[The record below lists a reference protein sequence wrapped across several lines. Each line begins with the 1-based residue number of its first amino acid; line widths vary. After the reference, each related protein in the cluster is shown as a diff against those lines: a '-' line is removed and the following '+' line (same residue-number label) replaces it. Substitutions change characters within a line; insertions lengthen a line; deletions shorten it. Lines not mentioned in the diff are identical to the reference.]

1 MILFAILNTI
11 CMIIL
16 WYTLPVRLLPED
28 RKTDIHVCETERV
41 SVIVPVYN
49 VKEYLREALDSLLAQ
64 TYRNLEILVVDDGS
78 TDGSGEICDEY
89 ARKDERIRVIHQ
101 ENRGLSGARNTALD
115 VMTGDLVMF
124 LDSDDAYYPEMISK
138 LVEARQSKLADIAM
152 CRFINCRTME
162 KKELTGVS
170 KHISP
175 SGSPGIYD
183 RTEALRAL
191 ALGKINHSVWNKIYR
206 KALWDDIRFPEGHVY
221 EDLLTTYR
229 IMNRIEKLVMLD
241 NVFYQK
247 RIHREAITATFSEK
261 NIQDRILSFSMQE
274 NFIYEQIHDVFSEEH
289 LFNMKRFKLVTLMDM
304 YIRYIPV
311 GEAGKRFTETL
322 RQQIVQTRNTMNMR
336 KCRMHIRI
344 LCHLLLIFP
353 KPYVRDA

>member
-1 MILFAILNTI
+1 M
-11 CMIIL
+11 
-16 WYTLPVRLLPED
+16 WYTLPVRLISEE
-28 RKTDIHVCETERV
+28 RKTDIHVFEPERV
-41 SVIVPVYN
+41 SVIVPVFN
-49 VKEYLREALDSLLAQ
+49 VKEYLQEALNSVLIQ

-89 ARKDERIRVIHQ
+89 ACKDERIRVIHQ
-101 ENRGLSGARNTALD
+101 ENRGLSSARNTALD
-115 VMTGDLVMF
+115 VITGDLVMF
-124 LDSDDAYYPEMISK
+124 LDSDDAYYPEMISE
-138 LVEARQSKLADIAM
+138 LVEARKSNQADIAM
-152 CRFINCRTME
+152 CRFVNYRTME
-162 KKELTGVS
+162 KKKLNAVS

-175 SGSPGIYD
+175 SGSPGAYD
-183 RTEALRAL
+183 RVEALRAL
-191 ALGKINHSVWNKIYR
+191 AVGKINHSVWNKIYR
-206 KALWDDIRFPEGHVY
+206 RMLWDDIRFPDGHVY

-274 NFIYEQIHDVFSEEH
+274 DFINEQIHDVFSEEH
-289 LFNMKRFKLVTLMDM
+289 LFNMKRFKLITLMDM

-311 GEAGKRFTETL
+311 GEDGKRFAEML

-336 KCRMHIRI
+336 KCRLHIRI
-344 LCHLLLIFP
+344 LYYLLLIFP
-353 KPYVRDA
+353 KPYVRDT